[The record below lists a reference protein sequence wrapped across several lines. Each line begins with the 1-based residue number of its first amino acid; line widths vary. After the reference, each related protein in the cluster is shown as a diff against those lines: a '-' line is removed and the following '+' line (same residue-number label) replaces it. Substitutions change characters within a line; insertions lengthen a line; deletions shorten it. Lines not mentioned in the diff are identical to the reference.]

1 MRPSGRKGRVDVS
14 TLPANASAHE
24 HGDGAGGKGHDAGH
38 DHAHPPFLAHHFES
52 PAQQFD
58 SAKLGMWLFLA
69 TEVLFF
75 GGLFVAYAVLR
86 NRFPEV
92 FSYASHY
99 LDTIMGG
106 INTAVLILSS
116 LTMALAVRYAQ
127 TGKKTAMLVCLWL
140 TFGGAVGFMVI
151 KYFEYEHKIH
161 AHLVWGSTFYTPPHD
176 AAGRAEAEA
185 LKQPLQPAPAIVITD
200 PTVPALPMLA
210 VTPPVDQPAIKPA
223 TQAPSGLASTAAIA
237 KAEGLQTGES
247 TVGDHP
253 SLHLEDKTMPANT
266 HLFFAIYYAMTG
278 LHGVHVVIGGGM
290 LLWLIWRGM
299 RGDFGPQY
307 FTPVDIGGLYWH
319 VVDLVWIFLFPL
331 FYLIH

>member
-1 MRPSGRKGRVDVS
+1 MSSITAGSSSHD
-14 TLPANASAHE
+14 H
-24 HGDGAGGKGHDAGH
+24 DGGHADGHGHD
-38 DHAHPPFLAHHFES
+38 HPPFLAHHFES
-52 PAQQFD
+52 PQQQFD

-99 LDTIMGG
+99 LNTILGG
-106 INTAVLILSS
+106 VNTAVLIVSS

-127 TGKKTAMLVCLWL
+127 TGRRGAMLLCLWL
-140 TFGGAVGFMVI
+140 TFFGAAGFMVI

-161 AHLVWGSTFYTPPHD
+161 AHLVWGKTFYVPPHD
-176 AAGRAEAEA
+176 AEGHAEAIA
-185 LKQPLQPAPAIVITD
+185 LKTPPPAPAPLAVTD
-200 PTVPALPMLA
+200 PTAPALPVLA
-210 VTPPVDQPAIKPA
+210 ALPAVDAPAIKPA
-223 TQAPSGLASTAAIA
+223 SRAPVGLASP
-237 KAEGLQTGES
+237 KAMASVEG
-247 TVGDHP
+247 VGKQVSKEDAHP
-253 SLHLEDKTMPANT
+253 SLHLEDRRMPPNT

-278 LHGVHVVIGGGM
+278 LHGVHVIAGGAM
-290 LLWLIWRGM
+290 ILWLIRRGM

-307 FTPVDIGGLYWH
+307 YTPVDVGGLYWH